1 MNRQG
6 DDESSGG
13 ERTLAL
19 QLDDFAWDAL
29 REEALKQGVPAE
41 ELASFAVLYY
51 LADADSGRI
60 SRQVS
65 GSPLRQT

>member
-6 DDESSGG
+6 DDENSED

-19 QLDDFAWDAL
+19 QLDDFAWEAL
-29 REEALKQGVPAE
+29 REEAAKQGVPAE
-41 ELASFAVLYY
+41 DLASFAVLYY

-60 SRQVS
+60 SRQVG
-65 GSPLRQT
+65 GSPLRHT